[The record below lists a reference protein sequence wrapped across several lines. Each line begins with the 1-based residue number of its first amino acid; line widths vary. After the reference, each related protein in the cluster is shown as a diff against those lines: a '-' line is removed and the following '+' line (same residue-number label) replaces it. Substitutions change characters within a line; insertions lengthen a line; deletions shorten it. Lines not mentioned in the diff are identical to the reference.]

1 MSAITVRPL
10 EGEAE
15 YAACIALQRRTWGD
29 HFAELVPASLLKVA
43 PEVGG
48 VASGAFDGDR
58 LVGMVF
64 GISGVRDGRPAHWS
78 DMLAVDA
85 SYRGRGL
92 GRRLKLHQRDRLL
105 AIGIER
111 VLWTFDPLVARNAR
125 LNLTRLG
132 ATART
137 YRRDVYGVS
146 ASPLHAGIG
155 TDRILAEW
163 ELRSPR
169 VLDRLADVTPGGAPR
184 GDDAAPFLAAPAAG
198 PGPFPR
204 PGPWTRPAPA
214 AERVRLAVP
223 SDIQALKEAEPALA
237 LEWRRHTRE
246 ALERAFGDGYAAVEL
261 ERVNGGLSAYTLARG
276 F

>member
-1 MSAITVRPL
+1 MSEITVRPL
-10 EGEAE
+10 EEEGE
-15 YAACIALQRRTWGD
+15 YAACLALQQRTWGE

-64 GISGVRDGRPAHWS
+64 GISGIRDGRPAHWS
-78 DMLAVDA
+78 DMLAVEA

-111 VLWTFDPLVARNAR
+111 VLWTFDPLVARNAH

-146 ASPLHAGIG
+146 DSPLHAGIG
-155 TDRILAEW
+155 TDRILADW

-169 VLDRLADVTPGGAPR
+169 VLDRLADVTPAGAPR
-184 GDDAAPFLAAPAAG
+184 PDDDAPFLAAPAVD

-204 PGPWTRPAPA
+204 PGPWTHPSG

-223 SDIQALKEAEPALA
+223 SDIQALKQAEPALA
-237 LEWRRHTRE
+237 LEWRHHTRE
-246 ALERAFGDGYAAVEL
+246 ALEGAFEDGYAAVEL
-261 ERVNGGLSAYTLARG
+261 ERVNGAVSAYTLARG